1 MIITT
6 LSPKHQTT
14 VYMEHVKILGWE
26 AGTRLKQW
34 VEGNRIIMEPVP
46 ELTDSFGVFSKPPG
60 MTELSLREEKEAIE
74 VAIASDVME
83 RAGKS

>member
-1 MIITT
+1 MMITT

-14 VYMEHVKILGWE
+14 VCMEHVRILGWE

-34 VEGNRIIMEPVP
+34 VEGNRIVMEPVP
-46 ELTDSFGVFSKPPG
+46 DITDSFGVFSSPAG
-60 MTELSLREEKEAIE
+60 MPHLSPREEKETME
-74 VAIASDVME
+74 LAIATDVME